1 MRFRAAWDRTV
12 DLPRWIRLLIAAQP
26 GYRCGEDMCLNA
38 YCSKDA
44 GLGAVRLYIRVA
56 GKWMDASLTDICG
69 LVAR

>member
-1 MRFRAAWDRTV
+1 V

-44 GLGAVRLYIRVA
+44 DLGAVRLYIRVA
-56 GKWMDASLTDICG
+56 GKWMEP
-69 LVAR
+69 R